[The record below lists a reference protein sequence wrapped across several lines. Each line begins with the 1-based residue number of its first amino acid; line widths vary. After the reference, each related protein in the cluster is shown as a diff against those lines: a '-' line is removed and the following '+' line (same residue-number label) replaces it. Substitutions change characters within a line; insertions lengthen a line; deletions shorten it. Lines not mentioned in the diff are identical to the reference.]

1 MDLVTGKKILVVE
14 DEALVAAMLVDILK
28 SLGAEIVGPAAT
40 LERALAIAED
50 ATIDAAILDVNL
62 RDVRVDP
69 LADRLRKRGVP
80 LVFTTGYGQSA
91 VQTAQGAPV
100 LDKPYSSERV
110 ASALRFCLASRQTS
124 AP

>member
-110 ASALRFCLASRQTS
+110 ASALRFCLAPRQTS